1 MREYLP
7 QIGAALA
14 ALGLIT
20 TIFAVQ
26 ATGNGSV
33 SAWLLLAMVPFGAG
47 MGTAIPPL
55 IHLVLRAVPTADAGA
70 ASGTLVTAQQ
80 IGNALGVAI
89 VGTVFFSELGSATS
103 AGSFGDAFTVAMA
116 VQAAFALTAAA
127 LVSRARRTSTE
138 RVAAGMPAG
147 EGAFALVSG
156 AGQAS
161 QQLLAIERLPAAVA
175 LDHLETLR
183 DGPLVGGEAVA
194 ASGAAVSRG
203 AGGRPRPGRG
213 GSRGS
218 WWRSRSEDR
227 SLVGV

>member
-1 MREYLP
+1 MSPLESGLAFTPIAVAFVTASLTGPRLADGVREYLP

-138 RVAAGMPAG
+138 RVA
-147 EGAFALVSG
+147 
-156 AGQAS
+156 
-161 QQLLAIERLPAAVA
+161 
-175 LDHLETLR
+175 
-183 DGPLVGGEAVA
+183 GPGCRQ
-194 ASGAAVSRG
+194 ASGA
-203 AGGRPRPGRG
+203 
-213 GSRGS
+213 
-218 WWRSRSEDR
+218 
-227 SLVGV
+227 